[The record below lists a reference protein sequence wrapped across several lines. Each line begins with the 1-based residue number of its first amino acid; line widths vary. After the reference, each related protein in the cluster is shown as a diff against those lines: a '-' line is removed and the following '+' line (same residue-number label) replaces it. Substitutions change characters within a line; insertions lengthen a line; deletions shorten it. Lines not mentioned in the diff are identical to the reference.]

1 MGVQLKN
8 LTIAVLTNA
17 NVAVYTPVNAG
28 VSAKINA
35 ASAYNADSV
44 DRTVDIYIVASGG
57 AGSAGATNAQY
68 TAKIIPAGQSVSLDL
83 LIGKNVMGAN
93 GPGSLVAKASVA
105 SQITL
110 SVAGIEVF

>member
-17 NVAVYTPVNAG
+17 NVAVYTPVNSG

-44 DRTVDIYIVASGG
+44 DRTIDVYIVASGG
-57 AGSAGATNAQY
+57 SGSAAAANAQY
-68 TAKIIPAGQSVSLDL
+68 TAKVIPAGQSVSLDL
-83 LIGKNVMGAN
+83 LIGKNIMGAG
-93 GPGSLVAKASVA
+93 GPGSMVAKASVA
-105 SQITL
+105 SMITL
-110 SVAGIEVF
+110 SVTGIEVF